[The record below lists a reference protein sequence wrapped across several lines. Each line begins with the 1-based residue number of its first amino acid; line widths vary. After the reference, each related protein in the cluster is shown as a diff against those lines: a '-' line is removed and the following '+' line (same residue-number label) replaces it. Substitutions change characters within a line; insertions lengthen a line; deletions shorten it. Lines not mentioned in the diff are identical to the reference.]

1 MRYCKSSTGR
11 RKPAAAGPRQG
22 GHYGVST
29 EADAQEDLN
38 AKWAPEMPELALAAA
53 VLEDA
58 LRIAKAGHPADYMDQ
73 DGSRLGM
80 RYAEHVERYT
90 EALDWLE
97 AWAPNLEGFSV
108 CNVADWLGIDHDVL
122 KRAAAEAINEGAM
135 RTSKTNGG
143 RNND

>member
-11 RKPAAAGPRQG
+11 RKPTAVGPRQG

-29 EADAQEDLN
+29 EADAEEDLN
-38 AKWAPEMPELALAAA
+38 ARWAPEMPELALAAA

-58 LRIAKAGHPADYMDQ
+58 LRIAKAGHPADYMKQ

-80 RYAEHVERYT
+80 RYAEHVERYN

-97 AWAPNLEGFSV
+97 GWSPDLEGFSV

-122 KRAAAEAINEGAM
+122 KRAAAEAINEGAK
-135 RTSKTNGG
+135 RTQ
-143 RNND
+143 